1 MSIRP
6 ITRIAAGVF
15 LLGFV
20 FAACAQAPETPLV
33 ANATDSM
40 FMTHAAADGMAEIQM
55 GKMALE
61 KSSDAKVKQLAQ
73 RIVDDHTD
81 ANAKLWALAETKQIS
96 LPAASTDES
105 QQAAGAMMALDATEF
120 DQAWAAGMV
129 KDHQKA
135 VALFTRE
142 IKQTQDPE
150 VHAFAEETLPTLK
163 THLELAQQLQDQL
176 GLPAARDQAMSHGVS
191 ADDSFARTNPAA
203 AATTG
208 AVAIPDASAPAGTG
222 GSQ

>member
-96 LPAASTDES
+96 LPAAPTDES

-142 IKQTQDPE
+142 IKQTQ
-150 VHAFAEETLPTLK
+150 
-163 THLELAQQLQDQL
+163 
-176 GLPAARDQAMSHGVS
+176 
-191 ADDSFARTNPAA
+191 
-203 AATTG
+203 
-208 AVAIPDASAPAGTG
+208 IPKYMRSPRKPCRR
-222 GSQ
+222 